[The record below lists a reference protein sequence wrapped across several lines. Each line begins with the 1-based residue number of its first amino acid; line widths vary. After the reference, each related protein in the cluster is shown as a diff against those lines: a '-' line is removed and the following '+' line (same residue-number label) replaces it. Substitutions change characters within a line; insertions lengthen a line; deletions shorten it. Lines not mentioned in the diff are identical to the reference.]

1 MSAPYSP
8 SFVRQTAPMYE
19 SLSPSLPPSLSLSLS
34 LSLRIAHTHAHTHNG
49 LIKHIRFQDVTQD
62 PSLLLKFPSEQAHHP
77 SCCLHSVGS
86 SH

>member
-1 MSAPYSP
+1 
-8 SFVRQTAPMYE
+8 MYVYR
-19 SLSPSLPPSLSLSLS
+19 SLSLSLFLS
-34 LSLRIAHTHAHTHNG
+34 LSLSHTHNG

-62 PSLLLKFPSEQAHHP
+62 PSLLLRFPSEQAHHP